1 MNKNIID
8 SEPVNHYNI
17 NSRGSVNHW
26 RRKIMSTSM
35 KRFSVSV
42 TPDLEKRLDTI
53 KKELFYK
60 KTQTQMLREVIKR
73 GLDSFEHDN
82 RIT

>member
-1 MNKNIID
+1 
-8 SEPVNHYNI
+8 
-17 NSRGSVNHW
+17 
-26 RRKIMSTSM
+26 MSTSM

-73 GLDSFEHDN
+73 GLDSFEFEHDN